1 MPDFWRAAN
10 DNNYGSSTQNKSR
23 IWLKIG
29 KIEPVSGIKMSIFS
43 GNSQIIFTKKVLN
56 SDALYTTL
64 YDVDGEENIK
74 IKNKFEAIVGNYPM
88 MMRFGNQMVLP
99 KEFL

>member
-1 MPDFWRAAN
+1 MLDFWRVAN
-10 DNNYGSSTQNKSR
+10 DNNYGSSTQKESK
-23 IWLKIG
+23 IWLKTG

-56 SDALYTTL
+56 GDALYTTT
-64 YDVDGEENIK
+64 YDVNGEGNIK
-74 IKNKFEAIVGNYPM
+74 IKNKFEAIKGNYPM